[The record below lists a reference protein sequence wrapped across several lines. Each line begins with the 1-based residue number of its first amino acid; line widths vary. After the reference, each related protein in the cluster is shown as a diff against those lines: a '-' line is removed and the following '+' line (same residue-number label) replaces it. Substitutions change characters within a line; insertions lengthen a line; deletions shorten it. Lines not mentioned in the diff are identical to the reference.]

1 MVATL
6 PEAARRRCDLLS
18 VEWDEAVKGDSQRGV
33 RGASC
38 SVWIIC
44 SILTVLYICYR
55 LIKVRILIVE
65 KKLVLWLNLD

>member
-1 MVATL
+1 VRMMRIERRGWCERDWAMEGILMVATL

-33 RGASC
+33 RGESC

-44 SILTVLYICYR
+44 SILTGL
-55 LIKVRILIVE
+55 
-65 KKLVLWLNLD
+65 